1 MSGASSIAG
10 ELKIGSCHDHVML
23 SMFPDAVSVLVEAEQ
38 NIGNAHRMRVV
49 YESYSMKENLSKK
62 EMLLRDL
69 TEKM

>member
-1 MSGASSIAG
+1 
-10 ELKIGSCHDHVML
+10 ML

-38 NIGNAHRMRVV
+38 NIGNAHRMRVI